1 MASQGPVL
9 YQFHARGGKKRKTVE
24 GWRAFQGENP
34 LKVSFVHGYGGE
46 LVKTSGGT
54 EPVLGRDRP
63 WAPAAAGAH
72 DRRSGSQKLQG
83 HGRCFW
89 ANPGFSR
96 EPLTANTCGQIALT
110 HLARPGDWVVV
121 KNLKENCCTTDKQ
134 PGKPGSLPKVFIL
147 GKFTS
152 EAADWYEPAA
162 VSWCGFSN
170 DGYAQGQRLAVRE
183 VEWLG
188 CGSWA
193 VLEREHPAVAKY
205 LNQIGIPTV
214 AMATKDGCVEALIK
228 SSVRY
233 DKSLMVRAGK
243 HGPLSQNI
251 SFLRN
256 TVGCQDRL
264 GTNM

>member
-1 MASQGPVL
+1 M
-9 YQFHARGGKKRKTVE
+9 
-24 GWRAFQGENP
+24 
-34 LKVSFVHGYGGE
+34 
-46 LVKTSGGT
+46 
-54 EPVLGRDRP
+54 
-63 WAPAAAGAH
+63 
-72 DRRSGSQKLQG
+72 
-83 HGRCFW
+83 
-89 ANPGFSR
+89 
-96 EPLTANTCGQIALT
+96 T

-121 KNLKENCCTTDKQ
+121 KNLKENCCTSDKQ